1 MMNIREVMLSVAWN
15 EEVGEKLVWLLL
27 VYVVFAPET
36 KALAEGT
43 REDKVNIA
51 PVAPIKFKK
60 SRREIFL
67 SELKLLSSDEFIGT

>member
-1 MMNIREVMLSVAWN
+1 
-15 EEVGEKLVWLLL
+15 L